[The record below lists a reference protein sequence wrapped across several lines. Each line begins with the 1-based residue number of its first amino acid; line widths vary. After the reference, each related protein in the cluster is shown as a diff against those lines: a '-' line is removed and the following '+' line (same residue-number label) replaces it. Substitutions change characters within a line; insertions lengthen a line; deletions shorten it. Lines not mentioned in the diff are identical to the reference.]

1 MELVKTAFV
10 IYLARLVFIR
20 DLIKMV
26 DKKAVELVFK
36 RIKPLFVEHKGDFQV
51 KEITDD
57 GVVKVKLIGECQLCV
72 YKEKTRRAIEVMLK
86 NEVPDIKKVEIV

>member
-1 MELVKTAFV
+1 ML
-10 IYLARLVFIR
+10 
-20 DLIKMV
+20 

-72 YKEKTRRAIEVMLK
+72 YKEKTQRAIEAMLK
-86 NEVPDIKKVEIV
+86 SEVTGVKKVEVV